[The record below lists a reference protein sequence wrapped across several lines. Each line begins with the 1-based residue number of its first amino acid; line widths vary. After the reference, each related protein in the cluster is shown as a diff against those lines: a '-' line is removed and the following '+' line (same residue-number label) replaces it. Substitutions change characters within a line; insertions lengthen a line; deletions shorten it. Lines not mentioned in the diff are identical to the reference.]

1 MPDVPADVTMSNLID
16 RLWATIVG
24 DPASGQTSKTV
35 EPSVTA
41 LHMCYPGIPIR
52 PEDFA
57 GMRSDF
63 NPTGDLRPT
72 EAFSKWVDRI
82 PDVGMLRFKPTES
95 TVSDGYATALGGAN
109 ANVDPPSPKEKDAY
123 QKAHDYLYHKEK
135 NPFTGELG
143 DHEVET
149 ELYSTYKLKRKA
161 YEKAVLDFISC
172 WSNFDLSKPEDQ
184 RRYQAQGMGLQQ
196 AIDSAW
202 DDWNAANRR
211 YVEMA
216 LDLLGSQ
223 LKNMAATAI
232 TAASRVVD
240 QSPVGS
246 LSGPGRFYP
255 AYTFPNGWWDPAAPG
270 WSALQIKSDYSY
282 LKSETHT
289 KKFSASASFLGLFS
303 FGGSGGWS
311 KEQRH
316 EEQESKNISITM
328 KVAVVDIVR
337 PWLKTGWM
345 KCHNWYLKG
354 EPAGTISSGEVDR
367 QKNSM
372 LLPLIPV
379 QLIVA
384 RDIELTGEWSQ
395 ATKDFMSQQIKA
407 GADFGYG
414 PFKIGGS
421 YEQGDVTSTM
431 ASRFEGNSL
440 KVGGMQIIGMVS
452 TCPPMGAPMAGI
464 K

>member
-1 MPDVPADVTMSNLID
+1 MPDVPADVTMNNLID
-16 RLWATIVG
+16 RLWSTIVG
-24 DPASGQTSKTV
+24 DTASGQANRAV
-35 EPSVTA
+35 EPGVTA

-72 EAFSKWVDRI
+72 EAFAKWVDRI
-82 PDVGMLRFKPTES
+82 PDVAMLRFKPTGS
-95 TVSDGYATALGGAN
+95 TVSDGYGTVLKGAN
-109 ANVDPPSPKEKDAY
+109 ARVEAATAKEQEAY
-123 QKAHDYLYHKEK
+123 KKAHDYLYHKEK
-135 NPFTGELG
+135 NPFTNEEG

-149 ELYSTYKLKRKA
+149 DLFATYKLKRKA
-161 YEKAVLDFISC
+161 YEKALQDFIAC
-172 WSNFDLSKPEDQ
+172 WANFDLAKPEDQ
-184 RRYQAQGMGLQQ
+184 RRYQAQGMALQQ
-196 AIDSAW
+196 TIDSTW

-223 LKNMAATAI
+223 LKNMAAAAI
-232 TAASRVVD
+232 TAATRTFE
-240 QSPVGS
+240 QAPVTS
-246 LSGPGRFYP
+246 LSGPGTFYP
-255 AYTFPNGWWDPAAPG
+255 AYTFPHGWWDPTAPG

-282 LKSETHT
+282 LKSESHI
-289 KKFSASASFLGLFS
+289 KKFSASASFLGIFS

-316 EEQESKNISITM
+316 EEQVSKNISISM
-328 KVAVVDIVR
+328 KVAVIDIIR
-337 PWLKTGWM
+337 PWLKTAWL

-354 EPAGTISSGEVDR
+354 EKAGTVSSGNVAQ
-367 QKNSM
+367 QKNEM
-372 LLPLIPV
+372 FLPLIPV

-384 RDIELTGEWSQ
+384 RDIELSGDWSQ
-395 ATKDFMSQQIKA
+395 SSKDFISQQIKA

-414 PFKIGGS
+414 PFKIGGG
-421 YEQGDVTSTM
+421 YEQGDTTSTM
-431 ASRFEGNSL
+431 ESRFEGNSL

-452 TCPPMGAPMAGI
+452 NCPPMAAPLTGS